1 MRKTDL
7 LTLHYPPSQI
17 MARREEVRRE
27 LLRQSPHLSGGRITR
42 IFQSDLK
49 LLFELYDRFFFRN
62 YFRDHFTGQ
71 LRFSLSTRMTKSAGM
86 TLYPRNL
93 DKLSPQEERYE
104 LRISAVLLFNY
115 ERLERDKVVNGINTR
130 DSLEALQLVF
140 EHELCH
146 LIELHCFK
154 ESSCRQERFQSLAF
168 NLFGHTESCHRL
180 PLMSEIATAKYGL
193 SIGDQ
198 VSFQA
203 EGKTFLG
210 FIRRINRR
218 ATVMVPD
225 ARGIYRDR
233 AGKRY
238 SKYYVPLSLLKK
250 S

>member
-1 MRKTDL
+1 MLKSNL
-7 LTLHYPPSQI
+7 CNQHYPQQQI
-17 MARREEVRRE
+17 SARREEVRRE
-27 LLRQSPHLSGGRITR
+27 LLQKSPHLSGGHITR

-49 LLFELYDRFFFRN
+49 LLFELYDRIFFRN

-71 LRFSLSTRMTKSAGM
+71 LLFSLSTRMTRNAGM
-86 TLYPRNL
+86 TVYPRNL
-93 DKLSPQEERYE
+93 SSLSPQEERYD
-104 LRISAVLLFNY
+104 LRISLVLLFSY
-115 ERLERDKVVNGINTR
+115 EKLERDKVVNGIKTR

-180 PLMSEIATAKYGL
+180 PLMPEIATAKYGL
-193 SIGDQ
+193 SVGDR

-203 EGKTFLG
+203 EGKIYDG
-210 FIRRINRR
+210 IICRITRR

-225 ARGIYRDR
+225 ASGAYQDR
-233 AGKRY
+233 AGTRY
-238 SKYYVPLSLLKK
+238 CKFYVPLAMLKK
-250 S
+250 R